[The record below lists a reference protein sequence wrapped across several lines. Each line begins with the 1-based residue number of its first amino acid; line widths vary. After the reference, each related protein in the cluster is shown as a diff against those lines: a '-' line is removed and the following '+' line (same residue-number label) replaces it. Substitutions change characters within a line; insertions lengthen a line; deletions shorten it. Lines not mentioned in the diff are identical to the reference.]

1 MLIAKRLV
9 RTSWSCALIALT
21 LAACGSAETP
31 AQAFHSILDDHW
43 KNVLAEQVFF
53 RSDPDGWRMNGKL
66 AEFTG
71 EARTRR
77 KSFNAEILQRLEG
90 VDIDSLGPK
99 DKVSYRVFHYERL
112 TERDSYTQKDHLFPL
127 NALFGYHTYYAE
139 APAAMSFLSADDY
152 EKYLI
157 SLDDFPRFNN
167 ENIALLKRAIS
178 LGYTHYCGSM
188 VGYEETIRKHI
199 VDDVTDSGLY
209 VPYRQFPSTM
219 SGEQQADFTARGI
232 ELIEGK
238 VIPGYRALLD
248 FFLNEYMPA
257 CRQTVGITSLDGGL
271 DYYEYLIGYFTTTD
285 MSPDEIHNLGLAEV
299 KRIRAEMQEIIDG
312 LQFEGDFKAF
322 LEYLRTEPS
331 FYATN
336 VTELLGRA
344 ALITTTA
351 EGALPKFFSVL
362 PRGTYSIKAN
372 PSRGT
377 FYMPSSGDGTTSGTY
392 FLGTGQLDSQP
403 FYTLEAL
410 SLHEAVPGHHLQ
422 SSLGK
427 ELGLPEFRRTLS
439 HSAYGEGWGLY
450 SEFLGKEMGFYT
462 DPYSDFG
469 RLTYEIWRAGRLVVD
484 TGMHAFGWS
493 RREAIDYM
501 LSISAQSEYRVS
513 REIDRYITWPAQ
525 ALSYKIGELRI
536 KALRKQAEQA
546 LGDKFDIR
554 EFHDTVVGNGSL
566 PIAVLEDLVLE
577 WINSRD

>member
-1 MLIAKRLV
+1 MSKRLV
-9 RTSWSCALIALT
+9 RASWSCALISLS
-21 LAACGSAETP
+21 LVACVSDETP

-71 EARTRR
+71 EARARR
-77 KSFNAEILQRLEG
+77 KAFNAEMLQRLEE
-90 VDIDSLGPK
+90 VDIDSLGAK
-99 DKVSYRVFHYERL
+99 DKVSYRVFRYERL
-112 TERDSYTQKDHLFPL
+112 TERDSYAQKDHLFPL

-157 SLDDFPRFNN
+157 SLDYFPRVNT
-167 ENIALLKRAIS
+167 ENIELLKRAIS

-199 VDDVTDSGLY
+199 VDDVKDSGLY
-209 VPYRQFPSTM
+209 VPYLQFPSTM
-219 SGEQQADFTARGI
+219 RDDQRADFTARGV

-238 VIPGYRALLD
+238 VIPGYRTLLE
-248 FFLNEYMPA
+248 FFLTEYMPA

-271 DYYEYLIGYFTTTD
+271 EYYEYLIRYFTTTD
-285 MSPDEIHNLGLAEV
+285 MSPEEIHILGLAVV

-322 LEYLRTEPS
+322 LEYLRTEPT
-331 FYATN
+331 FYASN
-336 VTELLGRA
+336 VTEILGRA

-377 FYMPSSGDGTTSGTY
+377 FYMPASGDGTTSGTY

-427 ELGLPEFRRTLS
+427 ELGLPELRRILN

-493 RREAIDYM
+493 RKEAIDYM

-536 KALRKQAEQA
+536 KDLRKQAEQA
-546 LGDKFDIR
+546 LGDRFDIR
-554 EFHDTVVGNGSL
+554 AFHDTVVGNGSL
-566 PIAVLEDLVLE
+566 PIAVLEDLVVE
-577 WINSRD
+577 WINSQD